1 MSGNQV
7 SRALF
12 DLEKDQ
18 SRWRHTPH
26 GHVPA
31 GDVLWDEVR
40 SPVPDVDQLP
50 VLLAEARC
58 ARCNGASSSCDHKRI
73 PRARSPGRRRGS
85 PSGGAPTPEG

>member
-12 DLEKDQ
+12 DHEKDQ
-18 SRWRHTPH
+18 SRWWHTPH

-58 ARCNGASSSCDHKRI
+58 ARCNRRI
-73 PRARSPGRRRGS
+73 LQLRSQAHTEGSISRPPARVSLWWCPD
-85 PSGGAPTPEG
+85 A